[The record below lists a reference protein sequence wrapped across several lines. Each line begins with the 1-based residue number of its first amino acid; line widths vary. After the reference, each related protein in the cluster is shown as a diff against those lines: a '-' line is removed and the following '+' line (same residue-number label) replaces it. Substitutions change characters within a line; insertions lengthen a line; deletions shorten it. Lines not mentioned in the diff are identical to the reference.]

1 MSRTHNFPD
10 PIRPA
15 ETSGPGRTAV
25 AETTAAPFVH
35 DTPAWRLCE
44 LENLPVLAFRRQR
57 WLASPWLI
65 YAVGDAFVG
74 KWDRREI
81 GGKPAAPVAI
91 PRAPGRLL
99 RVRPDSTN
107 AGRGG
112 CKCAAQGDWIEAP
125 YLG

>member
-1 MSRTHNFPD
+1 MEQQRPLDLDQPSIRNRSRCSSCAMTPGGRAARD
-10 PIRPA
+10 P
-15 ETSGPGRTAV
+15 
-25 AETTAAPFVH
+25 
-35 DTPAWRLCE
+35 LCE

-125 YLG
+125 Y